1 LVKSTGTFVKTEIQM
16 LLRREEDRIMATII
30 QKLKEMGYSLPD
42 PWPPGK
48 LERAVQSGSLVFTSG
63 AGSLVKGKLG
73 QDLDIETGYRAAR
86 ECCLQLLANLKT
98 VIGSLGNVHR
108 VVKLLCMVN
117 STPDFIDQPAVAN
130 GCTDLL
136 IGLYGEKA
144 GKHARSAVGMSSL
157 PGGIAVEI
165 EMIVETVS

>member
-1 LVKSTGTFVKTEIQM
+1 MSTIE
-16 LLRREEDRIMATII
+16 

-42 PWPPGK
+42 PWPSGK
-48 LERAVQSGSLVFTSG
+48 LERAVQVGSLIFTSG
-63 AGSLVKGKLG
+63 AGSLIKGKLG
-73 QDLDIETGYRAAR
+73 KDIDIDSGYRAAR
-86 ECCLQLLANLKT
+86 ECCLQLLSNLKT
-98 VIGSLGNVHR
+98 VIGSLDSVHR

-117 STPDFIDQPAVAN
+117 STPDFVDQPSVAN

-136 IGLYGEKA
+136 IELYGEKT

-165 EMIVETVS
+165 EMIVEIVQQH